1 MLSKYRHCR
10 PNQSVIGALAMML
23 AVLTTSAAAAG
34 AQAQERADS
43 TKELPSLQDKLD
55 EQREAFTQQ
64 APPEMRATFA
74 QGIDQV
80 AQSGVIDSALKEG
93 DRAPDF
99 TLPADNGD
107 TVTLHEALEAGPVVL
122 VWYRGGWCPYCNIAL
137 QALDDAL
144 PRIQEAGG
152 SLLAISPETLP
163 NAEKTGEEGAFEFP
177 ILSDEDNR
185 VARKYGIV
193 YTLPDPV
200 AQAFKGSVDL
210 EKFNGNNKNELPL
223 AVTYVVDSDRTIRYA
238 FIEADYKKRA
248 EPAEIV
254 GALGDLKKD

>member
-1 MLSKYRHCR
+1 MCWKHRLFR
-10 PNQSVIGALAMML
+10 PDQSLIGALATML
-23 AVLTTSAAAAG
+23 TVLTISGAATG
-34 AQAQERADS
+34 AEAQEQS
-43 TKELPSLQDKLD
+43 EFTKELPSLQDKLD
-55 EQREAFTQQ
+55 ERREAFTQQ
-64 APPEMRATFA
+64 APPEMRATFS

-80 AQSGVIDSALKEG
+80 AESGVLDSALKEG
-93 DRAPDF
+93 DCAPDF

-107 TVTLHEALEAGPVVL
+107 TVTLHEAIEAGPVVL

-152 SLLAISPETLP
+152 SLLAISPETLR
-163 NAEKTGEEGAFEFP
+163 NAKKTGEEGAFDFP

-185 VARKYGIV
+185 AARKYGIV

-248 EPAEIV
+248 EPSEIV
-254 GALGDLKKD
+254 AAVADLKKE